1 MMNNKSFWIAQMA
14 ALGLVYALGL
24 FFGLSGQHTHPTVLI
39 SVLLLAA
46 HALEI
51 PLALYMLK
59 GRSASLPRLL
69 VLTLLFGLIWWIP
82 ARRGI
87 FQVN

>member
-1 MMNNKSFWIAQMA
+1 MTNSKSFWGVQMA
-14 ALGLVYALGL
+14 ALLLVYALAL
-24 FFGLSGQHTHPTVLI
+24 FIGLSGQHDHIIVKIGVILLI
-39 SVLLLAA
+39 A

-51 PLALYMLK
+51 PLSLYMLR

-69 VLTLLFGLIWWIP
+69 VMTLLFGLVWWIP

>member
-1 MMNNKSFWIAQMA
+1 MMNNKSFWGVQMA
-14 ALGLVYALGL
+14 ALSLLYVYAL
-24 FFGLSGQHTHPTVLI
+24 FVGLSGQHTHPTVLI
-39 SVLLLAA
+39 SALLLAA

-51 PLALYMLK
+51 PLALYVLR

-87 FQVN
+87 FKLN

>member
-1 MMNNKSFWIAQMA
+1 MMNNKSFWGAQMA
-14 ALGLVYALGL
+14 ALSLVYIYAL
-24 FFGLSGQHTHPTVLI
+24 FVGLSGQHTHPTVLI
-39 SVLLLAA
+39 AALLLAA

-51 PLALYMLK
+51 PLALYVLR

>member
-1 MMNNKSFWIAQMA
+1 MTNNKSFWGVQMV
-14 ALGLVYALGL
+14 ALLLVYAYAL
-24 FFGLSGQHTHPTVLI
+24 FVGLSGQHDHIMVLI
-39 SVLLLAA
+39 AVILLAA

-51 PLALYMLK
+51 PLSLYMLR

-69 VLTLLFGLIWWIP
+69 VLTLLFGLIWWVP

-87 FQVN
+87 FRVN

>member
-1 MMNNKSFWIAQMA
+1 MLNNKSFWGAQMA
-14 ALGLVYALGL
+14 LLGAVYAVALC
-24 FFGLSGQHTHPTVLI
+24 FFISGQHTHPTVLI
-39 SVLLLAA
+39 SALLLAA

-51 PLALYMLK
+51 PLSLYLLR
-59 GRSASLPRLL
+59 GRSASMPRLL

-87 FQVN
+87 FKVN

>member
-1 MMNNKSFWIAQMA
+1 MTNNKSFWGAQMA
-14 ALGLVYALGL
+14 AISLLYVYAL
-24 FFGLSGQHTHPTVLI
+24 FVGLSGQHSHPTVII
-39 SVLLLAA
+39 SVVLLVA

-59 GRSASLPRLL
+59 GRSASFPRLL

>member
-1 MMNNKSFWIAQMA
+1 MMNNKSFWGAQML
-14 ALGLVYALGL
+14 ALSLLYVYALCVGL
-24 FFGLSGQHTHPTVLI
+24 TGQHSHPTVLI
-39 SVLLLAA
+39 SALLLAA

-51 PLALYMLK
+51 PLALYVLK

-87 FQVN
+87 FKVN